1 MITAQSMRP
10 IEDTGPG
17 QQGNLT
23 REMVN
28 LTARKCTEIILKTL
42 GAIMMS
48 AVHYPSKE
56 QDSYVNLKVEE
67 VIDPL
72 FTLHQTENKN
82 RSIVLRPSP
91 SLESQIHRGRKL
103 KRLHNIV

>member
-10 IEDTGPG
+10 IEETGPG
-17 QQGNLT
+17 QKENLT

-48 AVHYPSKE
+48 DVLHPYPE
-56 QDSYVNLKVEE
+56 QDSYVNSKVEE
-67 VIDPL
+67 VIDPS
-72 FTLHQTENKN
+72 FTLHKTENKN

-91 SLESQIHRGRKL
+91 SLGSQLHHGRY
-103 KRLHNIV
+103 

>member
-10 IEDTGPG
+10 IKETGPG
-17 QQGNLT
+17 QEENLMAT
-23 REMVN
+23 MR
-28 LTARKCTEIILKTL
+28 TARKCTDIILITL
-42 GAIMMS
+42 GSIMMS
-48 AVHYPSKE
+48 AVLHPSQK

-72 FTLHQTENKN
+72 FTLHETENKN
-82 RSIVLRPSP
+82 RLIVLWPGP
-91 SLESQIHRGRKL
+91 SLESQLHRGEL